1 MTSSVSNLG
10 NLSISGSS
18 ITSSD
23 ATGIDFADTILRT
36 TGTINSGEL
45 NASDINAS
53 GNITINGNLNVKGTT
68 TTINTTNVEVSDPLM
83 ILSSGTEGIPSVDS
97 GFIIERGTSQNV
109 GLIWDESLDVFSFV
123 NTDNT
128 GDTTTNVTIDSYA
141 DVRVKNLILD
151 NGTVST
157 TINADDLSK
166 LNGVTDGTLAA
177 NKAIITD
184 NNQHVDKLKQL
195 HFISGESGTATKVN
209 SSADEINLLNTASA
223 GTVVDGKAVVYS
235 ASGQVIAT
243 TLKSTGIAEVASGS
257 KIGTMTITDDTISTT
272 HAGNKI
278 KFGANNLVTTGTI
291 NAADITLS
299 GTVSSTGIMTGASG
313 SQFGDVKIE
322 DGKIT
327 TSATNNTL
335 SFELNNIS
343 TSGTLSSGDAT
354 LGDVT
359 SGSITATG
367 TGSFSST
374 ITAAVVQNLVI

>member
-1 MTSSVSNLG
+1 MGS
-10 NLSISGSS
+10 LSASGSS

-166 LNGVTDGTLAA
+166 LNGVTDGTLVA

-184 NNQHVDKLKQL
+184 NNQHVDKLKTTSL
-195 HFISGESGTATKVN
+195 YLGESGTATKVN

-243 TLKSTGIAEVASGS
+243 TLKSTGIAEVASGT
-257 KIGTMTITDDTISTT
+257 KIGTMTATDDTISTT
-272 HAGNKI
+272 HAANKI

-327 TSATNNTL
+327 TSATNANTL

-367 TGSFSST
+367 TGNFSST
-374 ITAAVVQNLVI
+374 VTAASGSK

>member
-123 NTDNT
+123 NTDNMVIQLL
-128 GDTTTNVTIDSYA
+128 NVTHDSYA

-166 LNGVTDGTLAA
+166 LNGVTDGTLAV

-184 NNQHVDKLKQL
+184 NNQHVDKLKTTSL
-195 HFISGESGTATKVN
+195 YLGESGTATKVN

-243 TLKSTGIAEVASGS
+243 TLKSTS
-257 KIGTMTITDDTISTT
+257 
-272 HAGNKI
+272 
-278 KFGANNLVTTGTI
+278 
-291 NAADITLS
+291 
-299 GTVSSTGIMTGASG
+299 
-313 SQFGDVKIE
+313 
-322 DGKIT
+322 
-327 TSATNNTL
+327 
-335 SFELNNIS
+335 ELRK
-343 TSGTLSSGDAT
+343 LLLDQKLA
-354 LGDVT
+354 L
-359 SGSITATG
+359 
-367 TGSFSST
+367 
-374 ITAAVVQNLVI
+374 